1 MSMNFSSSLKTPR
14 KNPKVPSK
22 SGCKY
27 KGVFQLNNK
36 KNTLIF
42 FFFFRPKAKE
52 LILNKL
58 SKISSEKG
66 P

>member
-27 KGVFQLNNK
+27 KGVFLLPQTPGEK
-36 KNTLIF
+36 KSLKNVTMF
-42 FFFFRPKAKE
+42 YRFDF
-52 LILNKL
+52 
-58 SKISSEKG
+58 
-66 P
+66 